1 MLEDARMA
9 VRRRVGSN
17 IKRLRKLHDLTQEG
31 LAQRT
36 EDRQSR
42 HVGQIERFETNVGL
56 DVLTDLA
63 EAFKVDVQE
72 FFAPTANDRP
82 RKSARFAR
90 VPSKDLELLEDALGA
105 VIRALYRSRR

>member
-1 MLEDARMA
+1 MA
-9 VRRRVGSN
+9 VRRRVGIN
-17 IKRLRKLHDLTQEG
+17 IRRLRELHELTQTA
-31 LAQRT
+31 LADRT
-36 EDRQSR
+36 EERQSR

-82 RKSARFAR
+82 RRTAAFAR
-90 VPSKDLELLEDALGA
+90 VPSKDLELLEKALGA
-105 VIRALYRSRR
+105 VLRALSSARR